1 MNNILFIINTGPIRR
16 WVLTAMALCLLPGLF
31 QLDSTALANSD
42 ARIVDE
48 AIERLVQQNQDH
60 SYSYDRDE
68 LIAILDE
75 ALAD

>member
-16 WVLTAMALCLLPGLF
+16 WVLTAVALCLLPGLF